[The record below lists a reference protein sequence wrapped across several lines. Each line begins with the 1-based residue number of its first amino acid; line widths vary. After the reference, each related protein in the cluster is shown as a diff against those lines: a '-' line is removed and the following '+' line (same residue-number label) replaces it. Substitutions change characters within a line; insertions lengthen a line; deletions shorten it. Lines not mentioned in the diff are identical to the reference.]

1 MHNQQ
6 LSVRLIR
13 FKLLIKQ
20 LHYTN
25 IEHINTIIID
35 ITIIPMNPPHPSTFA
50 YSLQDTVLAYSSD
63 SSIARAFKAHSE
75 QGVVFNPSS
84 IAVYPQEITCIS
96 VYVNAVMEDIVCCIN
111 HIHI

>member
-35 ITIIPMNPPHPSTFA
+35 
-50 YSLQDTVLAYSSD
+50 V
-63 SSIARAFKAHSE
+63 
-75 QGVVFNPSS
+75 
-84 IAVYPQEITCIS
+84 
-96 VYVNAVMEDIVCCIN
+96 
-111 HIHI
+111 

>member
-50 YSLQDTVLAYSSD
+50 YSLQDTVLRIQA
-63 SSIARAFKAHSE
+63 AHLLPE
-75 QGVVFNPSS
+75 HLR
-84 IAVYPQEITCIS
+84 
-96 VYVNAVMEDIVCCIN
+96 
-111 HIHI
+111 HI